1 MEHQYSWSV
10 DENHVM
16 TVWENN
22 TVLATLEDCYE
33 NTEDCFDAS
42 LEELFADV
50 VYELRG
56 VDLNAEK

>member
-22 TVLATLEDCYE
+22 TVLATLEDCHE
-33 NTEDCFDAS
+33 NTEDCFDTS
-42 LEELFADV
+42 LEELFEDV
-50 VYELRG
+50 VYE
-56 VDLNAEK
+56 